1 MPIFL
6 LNRYFFQLFSY
17 MSSKNISIKM
27 SMNLLWTRA
36 SKEHESEIMTD
47 RKTIQPTSI
56 RFTGKVTT
64 FPIITSLSTFQLS
77 CWTQLSPVQRCSRC
91 SCCAGTF
98 SPRICTGCS
107 LDIVFFFSKIL
118 EYLFRTVVSL
128 RSPRCQCMYVH
139 NGRSNTRTAAELAE
153 LKKSQHFKEKH
164 NI

>member
-1 MPIFL
+1 MPIFF

-107 LDIVFFFSKIL
+107 LDIVFFFQRFWNIYFGLWSL
-118 EYLFRTVVSL
+118 SVPLGVSVCTCTMAGQT
-128 RSPRCQCMYVH
+128 P
-139 NGRSNTRTAAELAE
+139 ELQQNWQ
-153 LKKSQHFKEKH
+153 S
-164 NI
+164 